1 MNKNILLSLM
11 ALITCAL
18 SAGNN
23 QQQNRISS
31 IFNSCGT
38 AITNNPKKTAT
49 VAVAAGLGIGMYK
62 GYIQTPNVSSILKQ
76 SCTAIM
82 GTYILSA
89 LYSFPFLIE
98 RNFALNKELSNIKKT
113 KLSVFNQAREEEN
126 ATRELNDATIEQVLK
141 LIALNKEKVKILS
154 QK

>member
-1 MNKNILLSLM
+1 MNKNIFLSLM
-11 ALITCAL
+11 MLTTCAL
-18 SAGNN
+18 SASDE
-23 QQQNRISS
+23 QPRNRIASM
-31 IFNSCGT
+31 FNSCGT
-38 AITNNPKKTAT
+38 AITNNPKTTAT

-76 SCTAIM
+76 SCAAIM
-82 GTYILSA
+82 VTYMTTA

-98 RNFALNKELSNIKKT
+98 RNFALNKELFDIKKT